1 MTTLLLT
8 VIDHNSYVSF
18 KALQGFK
25 RIFPSIPS
33 QFCFHGN
40 ESLVYQRKGND
51 HKHGKREDD
60 DVIGISISGTF
71 NSLWVQQGHLGSN
84 SLKVF

>member
-1 MTTLLLT
+1 M
-8 VIDHNSYVSF
+8 
-18 KALQGFK
+18 
-25 RIFPSIPS
+25 
-33 QFCFHGN
+33 
-40 ESLVYQRKGND
+40 YQRARND

-71 NSLWVQQGHLGSN
+71 HSLWVQQGHLGSN